1 LFIKLLDKL
10 RKTYRC
16 HKELHLATDND
27 GSHTSG
33 WVDKYVQDS
42 GGRIHLHPLPSWSPE
57 SNPVELVWWALHE
70 AVSRNHECEDLDD
83 LVEFAEGYLTMR
95 GSPSIPNSARSMS
108 SWRGHRL
115 EVGECPF
122 ILWSYLGTDFRPSK
136 QRNTQA
142 NDSQFQAVLTWA
154 QDLAQ
159 PCTDS
164 GFMQSSSGEAQP
176 TGSDNTDST
185 QTQG

>member
-1 LFIKLLDKL
+1 MVS
-10 RKTYRC
+10 R
-16 HKELHLATDND
+16 
-27 GSHTSG
+27 
-33 WVDKYVQDS
+33 
-42 GGRIHLHPLPSWSPE
+42 E

-122 ILWSYLGTDFRPSK
+122 ILWSYLGRRICAGDSRSSAQEASRGNIFK
-136 QRNTQA
+136 VA
-142 NDSQFQAVLTWA
+142 NKVAHTEDLTSSRGA
-154 QDLAQ
+154 FHLA
-159 PCTDS
+159 
-164 GFMQSSSGEAQP
+164 
-176 TGSDNTDST
+176 
-185 QTQG
+185 